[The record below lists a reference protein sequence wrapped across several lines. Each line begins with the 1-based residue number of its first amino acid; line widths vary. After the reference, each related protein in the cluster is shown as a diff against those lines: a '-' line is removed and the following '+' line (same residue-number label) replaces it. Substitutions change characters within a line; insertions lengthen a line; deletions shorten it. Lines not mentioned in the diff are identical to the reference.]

1 MRHQIRRPSAFRQYL
16 YIYWAHGFLRRAGSP
31 LHVCTPL
38 GCQYLYIYWAMVL
51 LDVQGALCA
60 SAPCWRATQIGP
72 MALLDVQ
79 GALCTSASL
88 GCQYLYIYWAH
99 GSQILSILIIWASWP
114 RNVLHLFRLVN
125 NPKAPQ
131 PRFIELKWAL
141 GTKASTRLAKQSW
154 EHQVCLTHLA

>member
-1 MRHQIRRPSAFRQYL
+1 MHPAGAPISVHLLGHGSLRRARSPLRVCTLLGCYTN
-16 YIYWAHGFLRRAGSP
+16 WAHGSLRRAGSP
-31 LHVCTPL
+31 LHVCTP
-38 GCQYLYIYWAMVL
+38 
-51 LDVQGALCA
+51 
-60 SAPCWRATQIGP
+60 
-72 MALLDVQ
+72 
-79 GALCTSASL
+79 L

-141 GTKASTRLAKQSW
+141 GTKAWTRLAKQSW
-154 EHQVCLTHLA
+154 EHQVCDPLRLSLGGTKALTHLA